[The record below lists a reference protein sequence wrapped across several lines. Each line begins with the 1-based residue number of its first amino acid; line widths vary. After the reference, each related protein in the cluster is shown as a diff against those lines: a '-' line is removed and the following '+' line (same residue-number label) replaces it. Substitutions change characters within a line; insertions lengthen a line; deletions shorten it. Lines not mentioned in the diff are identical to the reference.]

1 MRGFFEHQYLS
12 FKKNHIA
19 NLVALAQIDD
29 ELHDA
34 EIDFIYKVGRKYGLK
49 DRHITNILN
58 GKETIKAE
66 IPSEHAQKVNQL
78 FDLVGMMLAD
88 GIIEPVEIEFVNG
101 VAKKFGF
108 AVEIIDRLIDYTS
121 KNQYPRE
128 DWDAFVEVVK
138 QHAIP
143 NEDQI

>member
-1 MRGFFEHQYLS
+1 MKGFFEHQYLS

-58 GKETIKAE
+58 GKDTIKVE
-66 IPSEHAQKVNQL
+66 MPGEHSDQVNQL

-88 GIIEPVEIEFVNG
+88 GIIEPVETEFVNG
-101 VAKKFGF
+101 VAKRYGF
-108 AVEIIDRLIDYTS
+108 TNEIIDRLIVYVS
-121 KNQYPRE
+121 KHQYPGDNWNE
-128 DWDAFVEVVK
+128 FLDEVK
-138 QHAIP
+138 QFKIK
-143 NEDQI
+143 E

>member
-49 DRHITNILN
+49 DRHITNILS
-58 GKETIKAE
+58 GKEAIKAE
-66 IPSEHAQKVNQL
+66 IPSEHSHKINQL

-88 GIIEPVEIEFVNG
+88 GIIEPVEMEFVKG

-108 AVEIIDRLIDYTS
+108 SEEIIDPLIQYIS
-121 KNQYPRE
+121 KHQYPRE
-128 DWDAFVEVVK
+128 NWNAFVEEAK
-138 QHAIP
+138 QYT
-143 NEDQI
+143 EKG

>member
-1 MRGFFEHQYLS
+1 MKGFFEHQYLS
-12 FKKNHIA
+12 FKKNHIS
-19 NLVALAQIDD
+19 NLIALAQIDD

-49 DRHITNILN
+49 DKHITNILS
-58 GKETIKAE
+58 GKDVIKSE
-66 IPSEHAQKVNQL
+66 IPAGHSDKINQL

-88 GIIEPVEIEFVNG
+88 GIIEPVEIEFVNS

-108 AVEIIDRLIDYTS
+108 TNEIVNQLIEYIT

-128 DWDAFVEVVK
+128 DWDNFLEEGK
-138 QHAIP
+138 RFI
-143 NEDQI
+143 IK